1 MVRRSRSNVRWAAA
15 GLALLILVSCAGN
28 SPGPSK
34 PGSSIPLKG
43 TLLGTGQRFGLGL
56 VAYSVP
62 DLKGRPFR
70 PPEPPSDAGSGDV
83 TFYQPEPSAGA
94 YWAGDTGSAFSFVG
108 LGGVRARLFQLS
120 TDGDPRPLGGPLSF
134 VSSFDVRAS
143 TALTATCPVAYGGQ
157 SPGHVQVIGVDGT
170 AGWREVARSC
180 VATLSP
186 DGKIVAYVHGDTE
199 VWEEPVG
206 GGAPTKLL
214 DVSSI
219 PEVHDAQIGRR
230 LTVVQVS
237 WGQGGLA
244 AVVADARNLGQGQ
257 GRMAVVVRDPAGAVR
272 MVAIPAQ
279 ELSLPYRPWQ
289 PAGSLMA
296 IICRP
301 TSGGAV
307 VRLFDAKTGEVRV
320 VATDAQYFGDTV
332 WSPDGR
338 ALVANT
344 SNNALVFF
352 DPQGNRIKRVG
363 GGGVGLLDW
372 RA

>member
-1 MVRRSRSNVRWAAA
+1 MESRARWTAAA
-15 GLALLILVSCAGN
+15 VAVLMLVSCGGTPAR
-28 SPGPSK
+28 PSR

-70 PPEPPSDAGSGDV
+70 PPVPPTGSGSSDV
-83 TFYQPEPSAGA
+83 SFYQPEPYVGA
-94 YWAGDTGSAFSFVG
+94 YWTSDGRSALSFVG
-108 LGGVRARLFQLS
+108 LGGVKARLFLLS
-120 TDGDPRPLGGPLSF
+120 TDGDARPVGASLRF
-134 VSSFDVRAS
+134 VSAFDVRGT
-143 TALTATCPVAYGGQ
+143 TALTATCPLAYGGQ
-157 SPGHVQVIGVDGT
+157 SPGHVQLIGVDGT
-170 AGWREVARSC
+170 ADWREVARSC

-186 DGKIVAYVHGDTE
+186 DGQRMVYVHGETE
-199 VWEEPVG
+199 VWEQSLD
-206 GGAPTKLL
+206 GGAPTQVM
-214 DVSSI
+214 DVAGI
-219 PEVHDAQIGRR
+219 PQVRDAAIGRR
-230 LTVVQVS
+230 LTVIQLA
-237 WGQGGLA
+237 WGPGGLA

-272 MVAIPAQ
+272 IVPIAAQ

-289 PAGSLMA
+289 PSGSLLA

-320 VATDAQYFGDTV
+320 VATDAQYFGDAA

-344 SNNALVFF
+344 SNNAMVFF

-363 GGGVGLLDW
+363 AGSVGILDW
-372 RA
+372 RT